1 MKTRQFVSMKIA
13 PVYAGHP
20 VQAEDPKKKILGMF
34 PPLCDAIIW
43 YSKLFFPEGLA
54 RFKTLT

>member
-20 VQAEDPKKKILGMF
+20 VQAEDPNKKI
-34 PPLCDAIIW
+34 
-43 YSKLFFPEGLA
+43 
-54 RFKTLT
+54 